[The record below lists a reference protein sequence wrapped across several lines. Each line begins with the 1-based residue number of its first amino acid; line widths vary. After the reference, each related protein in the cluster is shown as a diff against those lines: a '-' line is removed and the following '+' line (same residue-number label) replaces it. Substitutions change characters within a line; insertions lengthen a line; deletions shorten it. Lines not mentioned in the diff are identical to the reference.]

1 MPKRITIPAII
12 ISIYF
17 IFHGALYIT
26 CSLFFNGVWNS
37 IFSFLFGNATLSS
50 IFFLLPIIL
59 GILYISAAFGLL
71 FGNHWARILLWLL
84 CVLGIFL
91 EFPLGT
97 IISIAILIYSF
108 VPSFSKV
115 FSSKINKSSFQIGG
129 MVIIVIGIVSF
140 LIVSGVASGFLSFA
154 TYSVSGY
161 GLSED
166 TPESKIVNITQR
178 VGITDVLLELTAS
191 TDYAIEQQ
199 DALLA
204 NIARYIIKVKQRFT
218 EASNGMIVTIEASNL
233 LEIAK
238 DKNIAK
244 IYSLNPSF
252 QFLPDELLI
261 DTSQSYASLQL
272 NVEALWKQG
281 ITGKGITVAVM
292 DTGIKEDHPDL
303 QRDGKSI
310 VVGGLHLHGEYV
322 HEHGT
327 MVASC
332 IANQNETYKGI
343 APDVNLLNIEVFQ
356 WQTIGGIRYL
366 TATNA
371 DILQGF
377 EFIANWKKITGDFVI
392 LSCSWGVSTQ
402 SWKHDADICTEAV
415 NRLAMQY
422 NIPVIAAAGNSGPK
436 TMPYTPIPYQIMSPG
451 GAKNVLAVGA
461 VNNNNG
467 IASFSSRGPY
477 YTGIDKPDI
486 VAPGVNVPVLN
497 YQKITTASGT
507 SFACPYVSGVAALL
521 AQDHEGLSVTQLYDA
536 IKRGATDLGETGYDY
551 EYGYGIVNAENSLEY
566 IEQAPSTGNMTY
578 MVLVI
583 MIFGAIIMFYPSLNK
598 KLH

>member
-1 MPKRITIPAII
+1 MKRRITIPAIL

-26 CSLFFNGVWNS
+26 CSLFFNGVWNNL
-37 IFSFLFGNATLSS
+37 FSFLFGNTTLSS
-50 IFFLLPIIL
+50 IFFLLPALL
-59 GILYISAAFGLL
+59 GILYISTAFGLL

-108 VPSFSKV
+108 APSFSKV
-115 FSSKINKSSFQIGG
+115 FSSKINKNSFQIGG
-129 MVIIVIGIVSF
+129 LSVIVIGIVAF
-140 LIVSGVASGFLSFA
+140 LVISGMASGFLSFA
-154 TYSVSGY
+154 TYSVQGY
-161 GLSED
+161 ALSED
-166 TPESKIVNITQR
+166 TPASKIVDITQR
-178 VGITDVLLELTAS
+178 VGITDVLLELTAP
-191 TDYAIEQQ
+191 TANAIEQQ
-199 DALLA
+199 DILLG
-204 NIARYIIKVKQRFT
+204 NIASYIIKVKQRFT
-218 EASNGMIVTIEASNL
+218 EASNGMIVTVEASNL

-238 DKNIAK
+238 DENIAK

-252 QFLPDELLI
+252 QFLPEELSFGI
-261 DTSQSYASLQL
+261 ADSYAPMQL
-272 NVEALWKQG
+272 NVDDLWEKG

-332 IANQNETYKGI
+332 IANQNKTYRGI

-356 WQTIGGIRYL
+356 WQTVGGIRYL

-402 SWKHDADICTEAV
+402 SWKHDADICTESV

-436 TMPYTPIPYQIMSPG
+436 TLPYTPIPYQIMSPG

-461 VNNNNG
+461 VNYDNG

-477 YTGIDKPDI
+477 YSGIDKPDI
-486 VAPGVNVPVLN
+486 VAPGVNVPVLD
-497 YQKITTASGT
+497 YSKITTASGT

-521 AQDHEGLSVTQLYDA
+521 AQDHEGLSTTQLYDA
-536 IKRGATDLGETGYDY
+536 IKRGATDLGETGFDY

-566 IEQAPSTGNMTY
+566 IEQAPSSGNMTY

-583 MIFGAIIMFYPSLNK
+583 MIFGAIIMVYPALNK
-598 KLH
+598 KRR